1 MPISIWTAGHPKVI
15 DRRNDGSPDL
25 LAPFATRTRLLIR
38 SFTWQGGFLW
48 FLSLGARQSIHEH
61 TGDLYTTSYDVP
73 GTCIQHVPHH
83 QGQGIRNMLVSQIV
97 QWDPEYFWVPGSV
110 SPL

>member
-1 MPISIWTAGHPKVI
+1 MPISIWRAGHPKVI

-48 FLSLGARQSIHEH
+48 FPSLGAGQPIHDD
-61 TGDLYTTSYDVP
+61 TGDLYTTRYDVP
-73 GTCIQHVPHH
+73 GTCIQHVPH
-83 QGQGIRNMLVSQIV
+83 
-97 QWDPEYFWVPGSV
+97 PEAKVFVTC
-110 SPL
+110 